1 MLTVFWRLL
10 KDRKNSVMMFSVFGT
25 GMLWLYILMFPSM
38 EKLGQDLLS
47 YMEAL
52 PPAVTDLFPI
62 SEATFANVENFLA
75 MEYYSLMVPMFIIF
89 MLVAM
94 AAASLA
100 SEIEIGTAEILL
112 SRPISRIKLF
122 FSRYLVGIA
131 GLIIFIVASTLMI
144 IPLAGLHNVDY
155 SLTNFISISILCLIF
170 GWAVYSVAILFSAIF
185 SEKGKVY
192 MAMGGMMVGMYVL
205 QIVASV
211 SEKWDYVQYFSF
223 FYYYDYNKAIL
234 ENSIDMINIVL
245 FAVIAVVCSIAGAYW
260 FNKRDIAIQ

>member
-10 KDRKNSVMMFSVFGT
+10 KDRKNSILMFSIFGT

-38 EKLGQDLLS
+38 AKLGQDLIS

-52 PPAVTDLFPI
+52 PPAVTDLFPV

-75 MEYYSLMVPMFIIF
+75 MEHYSLMVPMFIIF
-89 MLVAM
+89 MLVAT
-94 AAASLA
+94 AAAAFA
-100 SEIEIGTAEILL
+100 SEIERGTAEILL

-122 FSRYLVGIA
+122 FSRYFVGIA
-131 GLIIFIVASTLMI
+131 SLVIFIVASTLMI

-170 GWAVYSVAILFSAIF
+170 GWAVFSVSILMSAIF

-192 MAMGGMMVGMYVL
+192 MVMGGMMVGMYVL
-205 QIVASV
+205 QIVASI

-234 ENSIDMINIVL
+234 ENSIDVTNTVL
-245 FAVIAVVCSIAGAYW
+245 FAVVAVVCSIAGAYW
-260 FNKRDIAIQ
+260 FNKRDVAIQ

>member
-10 KDRKNSVMMFSVFGT
+10 KDRKNSVMMFSIFGT

-38 EKLGQDLLS
+38 KKLGQDLMS

-75 MEYYSLMVPMFIIF
+75 MEHYSLMVPLFIIF

-94 AAASLA
+94 AAAA
-100 SEIEIGTAEILL
+100 FAGEVERGTAEILL

-122 FSRYLVGIA
+122 FSRYLVGITS
-131 GLIIFIVASTLMI
+131 LVIFITASTLMI
-144 IPLAGLHNVDY
+144 IPLAGLHNVEY
-155 SLTNFISISILCLIF
+155 SITNFISISILCLIF

-192 MAMGGMMVGMYVL
+192 MVMGGMMVGMYVL

-234 ENSIDMINIVL
+234 ENSIDMTNIAL
-245 FAVIAVVCSIAGAYW
+245 FVVVAVVCSIAGAYW